1 MPLYAYQAFTKEGK
15 KISGTLD
22 APSIAQVK
30 ESLAKS
36 GLYPMRIVPATAEG
50 SSEGI
55 LAAFRNLFSR
65 SLSIKDKIFF
75 TRQLSVLL
83 RSGVP
88 LLAAFDLLVEQTQGR
103 LTMIVARL
111 RDGIKEGRS
120 LADGLAEFPRDFE
133 PLFIQL
139 IRAGEATG
147 KLEVILDRLTSY
159 LTEMGELQGKV
170 RGAFMKPLFQLFIVA
185 GVVIVLLTYVVPE
198 LAATFEGANMELPL
212 STRFLMAASDLLV
225 DHFLI
230 VIIAVVALI
239 ASFIAW
245 KSTRRGAYLYD
256 KLKLKMPVVSYFART
271 NTIVQFSRTLGM
283 LLEAGVNLSDALTI
297 VNNIVTNRVL
307 VETLTEAKENIIKQ
321 GRVAEYLKQTGIFP
335 PVAIYL
341 INTGEQSG
349 HLDTMLN
356 DVGKY
361 YEEELSSFTDTLVSA
376 LDPALLIF
384 MAVVVGFIVI
394 SIMSPITGLNQLAGQ

>member
-1 MPLYAYQAFTKEGK
+1 MPLYAYHAFTKEGK

-30 ESLAKS
+30 ELLAKS
-36 GLYPMRIVPATAEG
+36 GLYPTRILPVAAEAASG
-50 SSEGI
+50 GVV
-55 LAAFRNLFSR
+55 AAFRNLFSR
-65 SLSIKDKIFF
+65 SLSIKDTIFF

-159 LTEMGELQGKV
+159 LTEMGALRSTV
-170 RGAFMKPLFQLFIVA
+170 RGAFMKPLFQLCIVI
-185 GVVIVLLTYVVPE
+185 GVVIVLLAYVVPE

-212 STRFLMAASDLLV
+212 STRFLMGASDLLI
-225 DHFLI
+225 DHFLL
-230 VIIAVVALI
+230 VVLTTFLMAG
-239 ASFIAW
+239 SFIAW

-256 KLKLKMPVVSYFART
+256 TLKLKMPIVSYFART

-297 VNNIVTNRVL
+297 VNTIVPNRVL
-307 VETLTEAKENIIKQ
+307 VEMLTQARENIIKQ

-349 HLDTMLN
+349 HLDTMLS

-361 YEEELSSFTDTLVSA
+361 YEEELSAFTNTLVTA

-394 SIMSPITGLNQLAGQ
+394 SIMSPITSLNQLAGQ

>member
-1 MPLYAYQAFTKEGK
+1 MPLYAYHAFTKEGK

-36 GLYPMRIVPATAEG
+36 GLYPTRIVPATEEA
-50 SSEGI
+50 SSGGI

-83 RSGVP
+83 KSGVP

-170 RGAFMKPLFQLFIVA
+170 RGAFMKPLFQLLIVA

-230 VIIAVVALI
+230 VIIAIVALI

-256 KLKLKMPVVSYFART
+256 KFKLKMPVVSYFART

-361 YEEELSSFTDTLVSA
+361 YEEELSTFTDTLVSA

-394 SIMSPITGLNQLAGQ
+394 SIMSPITGLNQLAS